1 MSKQKI
7 VLLVVTLALIG
18 TAAAVLNH
26 LKANQR
32 LGAPGVKTTPQQGN
46 RLNVEVLLPE
56 IVLNYTSTN
65 VPQHEVVTNVLPA
78 DTSYGQRIYLQ
89 PNTHWLNQ
97 LTMNVVLMGTD
108 RTSIHKPQF
117 CLEGQGWR
125 IDASQTAELTI
136 PVAQP
141 QPYEL
146 PVVKLVATREF
157 TDGQGHALTLRGL
170 YVYWFVAD
178 GALSGDKSGGERM
191 WGMAKHLLQT
201 GELQRWAYVSC
212 FAICQPGQEEA
223 TYERVKQFIAAS
235 VPEFQLT
242 PKPGGGVAA
251 AKP

>member
-1 MSKQKI
+1 MNKQKI
-7 VLLVVTLALIG
+7 ILLVVTLALIG
-18 TAAAVLNH
+18 SAAAVLNH

-32 LGAPGVKTTPQQGN
+32 LGQPGVRTTAPQGN

-56 IVLNYTSTN
+56 IVLDYTSTN

-89 PNTHWLNQ
+89 PNSHWLNQ
-97 LTMNVVLMGTD
+97 LTLNVVLMGTD

-125 IDASQTAELTI
+125 IDDSQTAELTI
-136 PVAQP
+136 PVTQP
-141 QPYEL
+141 HPYEL
-146 PVVKLVATREF
+146 PVIKLVATRAF
-157 TDGQGHALTLRGL
+157 TDANGQSLTLRGI

-178 GALSGDKSGGERM
+178 GVLSGDKSGAERM
-191 WGMAKHLLQT
+191 WGMAKHLLTT
-201 GELQRWAYVSC
+201 GELQRWAYVTC
-212 FAICQPGQEEA
+212 FAICQPGQEDA
-223 TYERVKQFIAAS
+223 TYERVKQFIAAA

-242 PKPGGGVAA
+242 PKAGDAVAT